1 MEEREQAPQRR
12 KLTEE
17 ERRRRARIK
26 RKRQQML
33 RRRRQIQMGAAAIIL
48 ILLVILLVRGCSG
61 GDKLEGTWDYDGNT
75 VYQFDGKG
83 TGKLIL
89 PMGDYEFIYTTQ
101 EDQLSIDFTD
111 PALRDGSY
119 TYTVSKDE
127 LTLTGD
133 NTLVF
138 HRIKK

>member
-12 KLTEE
+12 KLTGE

-26 RKRQQML
+26 RKRQQRL
-33 RRRRQIQMGAAAIIL
+33 RRRRQLLLGAAAVVLLL
-48 ILLVILLVRGCSG
+48 ILILLVRGCSR
-61 GDKLEGTWDYDGNT
+61 GDKLEGIWDYDGNT

-83 TGKLIL
+83 SGQLIL
-89 PMGDYEFIYTTQ
+89 PMGSFEFTYTAGK
-101 EDQLSIDFTD
+101 ENLEIDFTD

-119 TYTVSKDE
+119 TYTVSRDE
-127 LTLTGD
+127 LTLIGD

-138 HRIKK
+138 HRITK